1 MESKLINE
9 FLNTNNISKA
19 SIKGYLYDLNTFV
32 LFMMKRNHINNLDNE
47 ADKDLFLNLN
57 SIDMYA
63 YVDYLKKELK
73 NSDKTIARKISAVK
87 NFYKFLNK
95 KYGLNNEIVSFKF
108 RYNNDSLN
116 KDVLSNEQIN
126 DLIDYVK
133 NIEPEKNQI
142 IIFLMLFNGLT
153 VKEVQNIKTEDIFDN
168 NIIINK
174 NSENERI
181 VKINDAL
188 RAILSRFLFSNDQL
202 YLLNSPSNPEK
213 PISTRRIQEIVK
225 NVLKR
230 IGIEEKGI
238 SSNILRNTAVKML
251 KDYNNAGF
259 NEIKSFLG
267 LKTDKQVE
275 RYLKDKKEE
284 IDMNKNPFSKF

>member
-1 MESKLINE
+1 MENKLINE
-9 FLNTNNISKA
+9 FLKNNNMST
-19 SIKGYLYDLNTFV
+19 SSNKGYAYDLNTF
-32 LFMMKRNHINNLDNE
+32 LSFMKKRNHIDNLDVKYE
-47 ADKDLFLNLN
+47 KDFYLSLNN
-57 SIDMYA
+57 IDMYA
-63 YVDYLKKELK
+63 YVDYLRKELN
-73 NSDKTIARKISAVK
+73 NSDKTIARKISSIK
-87 NFYKFLNK
+87 NFYKFVNNK
-95 KYGLNNEIVSFKF
+95 FSSTNEIVSFKF
-108 RYNNDSLN
+108 RYDNSSLKN
-116 KDVLSNEQIN
+116 ETLNNEQIR

-153 VKEVQNIKTEDIFDN
+153 VKEVQNIKTGDIFDN

-174 NSENERI
+174 NSENERVI
-181 VKINDAL
+181 KINDAL

-225 NVLKR
+225 NALKR

-238 SSNILRNTAVKML
+238 SSNILRNTSVKML
-251 KDYNNAGF
+251 KEYNNAGF

-267 LKTDKQVE
+267 LKTDKQIE
-275 RYLKDKKEE
+275 RYLKDEKEE